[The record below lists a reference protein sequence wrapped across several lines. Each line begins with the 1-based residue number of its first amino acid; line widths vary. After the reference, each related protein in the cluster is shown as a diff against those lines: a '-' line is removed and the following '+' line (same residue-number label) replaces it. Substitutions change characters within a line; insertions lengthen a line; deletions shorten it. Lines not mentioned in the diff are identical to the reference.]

1 MRIIQLCY
9 NNNEVIKMPLV
20 REKVK
25 SLIDHLNDEQ
35 VNALCVILQSLV
47 LPLEE
52 ITQEEAIE
60 IAEARAEIEAG
71 KGIKAED
78 VWRELGI

>member
-1 MRIIQLCY
+1 
-9 NNNEVIKMPLV
+9 MPV
-20 REKVK
+20 ARGKVK

-35 VNALCVILQSLV
+35 VNALCVILQSQV
-47 LPLEE
+47 WPVEE

-60 IAEARAEIEAG
+60 IAEARAELEAG
-71 KGIKAED
+71 KEIKAED